1 MATSTIEPTESPPHT
16 PDSAARWRWRLCG
29 IVVLALV
36 VRLAIIV
43 LTPHASLFGDPV
55 SYQRHAASIASGHG
69 YPRSEIASPSTPSA
83 FRPPAYPYVL
93 GGLYAA
99 VGVHVLAAR
108 LLSALLGVL
117 TVVLIA
123 YLGRALWDERVGLV
137 AAGLTAISLP
147 LVALNETLLSESLF
161 VPVELLLA
169 GCLLMCV
176 RDPRRIRWVLLSA
189 LLCGVAALTR
199 VVADLWLLPL
209 IVVVAAS
216 SRSRPQALRRVAAA
230 IAVFLATLAPWTVR
244 NAVAFHAFVPISTE
258 GGFTMAGKYNSEAAA
273 PNALEA
279 VARDPLDVPGVVA
292 SVAHL
297 YAQPHGVDEAQLDKA
312 FRDDALDYMTAHP
325 RAVVVS
331 VWLDTLRLLDLGKAH
346 TFVSRTS
353 YRELG
358 LPGWLQRPATI
369 CAQLIAALA
378 LLALLARAA
387 RRLSY
392 PLGPTWFWLLP
403 LLAALLTVPF
413 GGNPRKRLPLDP
425 FLILLA
431 SLALCTIF
439 ESLRSRSKKLL

>member
-1 MATSTIEPTESPPHT
+1 MGTSTVERTESSPNT
-16 PDSAARWRWRLCG
+16 PDSASLWRWRLGG
-29 IVVLALV
+29 IVLLALV
-36 VRLAIIV
+36 VRVAVIV
-43 LTPHASLFGDPV
+43 FTPHATLFGDPV
-55 SYQRHAASIASGHG
+55 SYQRHAVSIASGHG

-93 GGLYAA
+93 GGLYAV

-108 LLSALLGVL
+108 LLSVLLGAL
-117 TVVLIA
+117 TVVLIG

-161 VPVELLLA
+161 LPLELLLA
-169 GCLLMCV
+169 GCLLMCM

-209 IVVVAAS
+209 IVVIAS
-216 SRSRPQALRRVAAA
+216 SSPRPQALRRVAAA
-230 IAVFLATLAPWTVR
+230 IAVFLATLTPWTVR

-258 GGFTMAGKYNSEAAA
+258 GGFTMAGKYNAEAAA

-279 VARDPLDVPGVVA
+279 VARDPLDVPSVVA

-297 YAQPHGVDEAQLDKA
+297 YAQPHGVGEAQLDKA
-312 FRDDALDYMTAHP
+312 FRDEALDYMTAHP
-325 RAVVVS
+325 HAVVVS

-346 TFVSRTS
+346 TFVSSSS

-369 CAQLIAALA
+369 CAQFIAALA
-378 LLALLARAA
+378 LLALLARLA
-387 RRLSY
+387 RRLRY

-431 SLALCTIF
+431 SLTLCTIF
-439 ESLRSRSKKLL
+439 ERLRSRSKKLL